1 MGNSIIA
8 DKSFAFAVR
17 IIKLYKWMCREQREF
32 ILSKQILRSGTSV
45 GANVAEALQGQSKRD
60 FLMKMNIALKEAS
73 ETKYWLRLL
82 RETDYLTERQQC
94 SILNDC
100 IELEKLLTSIVRT
113 TSNNT
118 K

>member
-8 DKSFAFAVR
+8 DKSFTFAIR
-17 IIKLYKWMCREQREF
+17 IIKLYKWMCKEKREF
-32 ILSKQILRSGTSV
+32 VLSKQILRSGTSV

-82 RETDYLTERQQC
+82 KETD
-94 SILNDC
+94 
-100 IELEKLLTSIVRT
+100 
-113 TSNNT
+113 
-118 K
+118 

>member
-1 MGNSIIA
+1 MGNVIA
-8 DKSFAFAVR
+8 DKSFAFAIR
-17 IIKLYKWMCREQREF
+17 IVKLYKWMCKEKREF
-32 ILSKQILRSGTSV
+32 VLSKQLLRSGTSV
-45 GANVAEALQGQSKRD
+45 GANISEALQGQSKRD

-73 ETKYWLRLL
+73 ETNYWLRLL
-82 RETDYLTERQQC
+82 KETDYLTERQQR

-113 TSNNT
+113 TSNST